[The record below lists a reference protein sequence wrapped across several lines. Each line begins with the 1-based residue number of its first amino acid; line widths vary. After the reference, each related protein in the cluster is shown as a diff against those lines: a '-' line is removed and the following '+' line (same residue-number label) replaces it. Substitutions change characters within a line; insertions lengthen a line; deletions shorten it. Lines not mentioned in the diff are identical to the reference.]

1 MKKIVGPLLF
11 AAALTAPL
19 MAQYDIVS
27 SPTRVEVRNQYFNV
41 VSDGGSYDAETI
53 CREMELRFD
62 VYNRLFRF
70 NPAALSGPLKVV
82 AFSNKADYDSY
93 VMSKLGSIRDG
104 AVYLHYSQP
113 DRREL
118 VVNRGSPEEARMLP
132 HQAFI
137 QFIRAFIPYPPSWM
151 REGFAIYFNT
161 LKFDPETRELSYEE
175 NLSWL
180 ETVKSMG
187 MRQASLESVFLAD
200 INGMPEYFQPI
211 SWSIVSFFLNSGGN
225 GDYFRAIT
233 ESFMLLSPAKSA
245 GENSELVLNR
255 LTNWNSLET
264 LHTDYNNYIAS
275 RKTFVE
281 LIEAGQQAY
290 TARDLENSE
299 AYFLAAMYQKPTHYA
314 PYYYLGLLA
323 YDKNEY
329 DIAETYYITAL
340 QYGADSALVKYALG
354 INAATAGKNEEAL
367 AYLEEAVL
375 ESPERYKER
384 AESIMTRLR

>member
-1 MKKIVGPLLF
+1 MKKILGTLLF
-11 AAALTAPL
+11 AIALAAPL
-19 MAQYDIVS
+19 MAQYDVVS
-27 SPTRVEVRNQYFNV
+27 PIRVEVRNQYFNV
-41 VSDGGSYDAETI
+41 ISDGGSYDAETL

-70 NPAALSGPLKVV
+70 NPTALPGPLRVV
-82 AFSNKADYDSY
+82 AFTNKADYDSY
-93 VMSKLGSIRDG
+93 VMSKLGSTRDG

-118 VVNRGSPEEARMLP
+118 VVNRGSPEEDRMLP

-137 QFIRAFIPYPPSWM
+137 QFFRAFIPYPPSWM

-161 LKFDPETRELSYEE
+161 LKFDKETRNLSYEE

-180 ETVKSMG
+180 ETVKG
-187 MRQASLESVFLAD
+187 LGPYQPSLESVFLAD
-200 INGMPEYFQPI
+200 VNGMPEYFQPI
-211 SWSIVSFFLNSGGN
+211 SWAIVSFFLNSGGN

-233 ESFMLLSPAKSA
+233 EAFMLLSPAKSA
-245 GENSELVLNR
+245 GENSKIVLNR
-255 LTNWNSLET
+255 LTNWNTLEAMR
-264 LHTDYNNYIAS
+264 TDYNNYIAS

-290 TARDLENSE
+290 AERDLESSE

-329 DIAETYYITAL
+329 DMAETYYITAL

-354 INAATAGKNEEAL
+354 INAATAGRNNEAL
-367 AYLEEAVL
+367 AYLEEAAF
-375 ESPERYKER
+375 ESPDRYKER
-384 AESIMTRLR
+384 AESIMIRLR